1 MSETRAAIDQI
12 FREENGR
19 VIAALARKYRDL
31 DAAEEAVQ
39 DAYLEALRIWP
50 RKGTPSN
57 PAAWITTVAQRRA
70 IDRMRRDIT
79 YEDRLE
85 SMAGEQAMKPG
96 IDDNPE
102 SSVPDERLELIFA
115 CCHPALAREAQV
127 ALTLRTLGR
136 LTTVEIAHAFL
147 VPEPTMAQRLVR
159 AKRKIRDAGIPFRVP
174 PAAELP
180 DRLGSVLAITYLIFN
195 EGYSASSG
203 DDLVRPELIDEA
215 LRLGR
220 ILAVLMPDE
229 AEVVGLLA
237 LMELHHSRTSARVS
251 ADGDL
256 LTLEEQD
263 RSLWDA
269 NRIAEGIR
277 LVERALRLRRP
288 GPHQLQAAIAAV
300 HAEAASPNETDWP
313 QIATLYAELARQLPT
328 PVVELNRAVAIAMA
342 DGPLAGLSRLPALE
356 DELDEYRLFHATRAD
371 LLRRAGQDTAAQ
383 GSYQRALELTVN
395 ERERRHLLRR
405 LSEIDG

>member
-1 MSETRAAIDQI
+1 
-12 FREENGR
+12 
-19 VIAALARKYRDL
+19 
-31 DAAEEAVQ
+31 
-39 DAYLEALRIWP
+39 
-50 RKGTPSN
+50 
-57 PAAWITTVAQRRA
+57 
-70 IDRMRRDIT
+70 MRRDIT
-79 YEDRLE
+79 YEGRLE
-85 SMAGEQAMKPG
+85 SLAGEQAMKPDP
-96 IDDNPE
+96 DDNLE

-174 PAAELP
+174 PAAQLP

-195 EGYSASSG
+195 EGYLASSG
-203 DDLVRPELIDEA
+203 DDLIRPELIEEA

-229 AEVVGLLA
+229 AEVIGLLA

-269 NRIAEGIR
+269 SRIAEGIR
-277 LVERALRLRRP
+277 LVERALRLRP
-288 GPHQLQAAIAAV
+288 GPYQLQAAIAAV

-395 ERERRHLLRR
+395 GRERRHLLRR
-405 LSEIDG
+405 LSELDV

>member
-1 MSETRAAIDQI
+1 
-12 FREENGR
+12 
-19 VIAALARKYRDL
+19 
-31 DAAEEAVQ
+31 
-39 DAYLEALRIWP
+39 
-50 RKGTPSN
+50 
-57 PAAWITTVAQRRA
+57 
-70 IDRMRRDIT
+70 
-79 YEDRLE
+79 
-85 SMAGEQAMKPG
+85 
-96 IDDNPE
+96 
-102 SSVPDERLELIFA
+102 
-115 CCHPALAREAQV
+115 
-127 ALTLRTLGR
+127 
-136 LTTVEIAHAFL
+136 
-147 VPEPTMAQRLVR
+147 MAQRLVR

-174 PAAELP
+174 PPAELSE
-180 DRLGSVLAITYLIFN
+180 RLGSVLAITYLIFN

-203 DDLVRPELIDEA
+203 DGLVRPELIDEA

-269 NRIAEGIR
+269 SRIAEGIR

-288 GPHQLQAAIAAV
+288 GPYQLQAAIAAV
-300 HAEAASPNETDWP
+300 HAEAASPDETDWP

-371 LLRRAGQDTAAQ
+371 LLRRAGQDAAAQ

-405 LSEIDG
+405 LNELDG